1 MFHTSSTFIKAFKPI
16 KVSIDF
22 IGIRVGMF
30 LEIATISHS
39 APVCYICHCGSMSNL
54 PKCLKGQGIK
64 ILNTW
69 VLT

>member
-1 MFHTSSTFIKAFKPI
+1 M
-16 KVSIDF
+16 
-22 IGIRVGMF
+22 
-30 LEIATISHS
+30 EIATISHS
-39 APVCYICHCGSMSNL
+39 VPVRHICHSGTMSNL